1 MSMSNLVREPEIWVS
16 MCRRF
21 PWVVEER
28 GEFGDG
34 LVHLDF
40 AALRRGVEKAADSG
54 GVSTASDILAFV
66 EDLLEKVDT
75 LHPEVVGALDISFLE
90 DLYLAEPHQR
100 DFAVP
105 LLQPKSK
112 ARWKEVS
119 DAYDRLSG

>member
-1 MSMSNLVREPEIWVS
+1 

-28 GEFGDG
+28 GDLGER

-54 GVSTASDILAFV
+54 DVSTASEILVFI
-66 EDLLEKVDT
+66 EDLIQKVDV
-75 LHPEVVGALDISFLE
+75 LHPEVVDALDVSFLL

-105 LLQPKSK
+105 LLSPKSRE
-112 ARWKEVS
+112 RWKKISEFEPAS
-119 DAYDRLSG
+119 SNAR

>member
-1 MSMSNLVREPEIWVS
+1 MSDLVREPEIWAS

-28 GEFGDG
+28 GDFGEG

-40 AALRRGVEKAADSG
+40 GALRRGVEKAAGLGD
-54 GVSTASDILAFV
+54 VSTASDILAFV
-66 EDLLEKVDT
+66 EDLLQRVDT
-75 LHPEVVGALDISFLE
+75 LHPEVVNALDISFLE
-90 DLYLAEPHQR
+90 DLYLAEPQQR

-119 DAYDRLSG
+119 EAYNRRSG